1 MLQRLFGFDPV
12 QHKVRTEIYAG
23 ITTFLTMAYILAV
36 NPGIFS
42 ALEPLGMP
50 TGAVFTATV
59 LASVI
64 GTLAMALYA
73 KKPFALA
80 PGMGI
85 NAFFVFTVCLGMG
98 HTWQFALTAVFIEGI
113 LFIILSLFKVR
124 ELIANAIPAG
134 LKAAIGGGIGLF
146 IAFIG
151 LQNCGIIVSN
161 ESTQVAL
168 ATFNKPS
175 ILLALIGLV
184 ICGLLVVRNVMGG
197 LLWGILLTA
206 LIGIPMGVTHLDKVF
221 STPPSIA
228 PIFLQFEWSQILS
241 WDMLIVVFTFLFVD
255 MFDTI
260 GTVIAVSLKADMVD
274 REGKVEG
281 VGRMLMA
288 DAVATAAGACL
299 GTSTTTTYVESAAGV
314 AVGGRTGLTSFVVA
328 ICFALALF
336 LGPLFLAIPAAATG
350 PALVIVGVMMLTNT
364 TSVDWGDYT
373 EAIPAFIT
381 MLLMPLSYSISD
393 GIMLGLIMYVLM
405 KVAVGK
411 KGIRQISPTVWVLFV
426 VQFIEIPVTVPQSH
440 RGRID
445 ILHKTVCL
453 GIGKRDSDFG
463 RFSAV
468 GDILSG
474 KRYVNFTVASNRL
487 VHHGN
492 LFIRDERLRATSV
505 QRTGRCTAV
514 QADGHGPDHDV
525 AGRVLGLLNLF
536 GDVLFFRTAPH
547 HGTCQNKDGH
557 AQVSHCL
564 FHLALRLA
572 GHYHVN
578 SGCWM

>member
-73 KKPFALA
+73 KKPFGLA

-288 DAVATAAGACL
+288 DAVATTCGACL

-314 AVGGRTGLTSFVVA
+314 GAGGRTGLTAFTTVC
-328 ICFALALF
+328 CFALALF
-336 LGPLFLAIPAAATG
+336 FAPIFTHIPSAATTA
-350 PALVIVGVMMLTNT
+350 ALVIVGLMMLTPIKEIELEDF
-364 TSVDWGDYT
+364 S
-373 EAIPAFIT
+373 ESIPAFLTII
-381 MLLMPLSYSISD
+381 LMPLCYSISD
-393 GIMLGLIMYVLM
+393 GILIGMISYVLIN
-405 KVAVGK
+405 ALCGK
-411 KGIRQISPTVWVLFV
+411 FNKIS
-426 VQFIEIPVTVPQSH
+426 VTMW
-440 RGRID
+440 
-445 ILHKTVCL
+445 ILA
-453 GIGKRDSDFG
+453 I
-463 RFSAV
+463 
-468 GDILSG
+468 
-474 KRYVNFTVASNRL
+474 
-487 VHHGN
+487 
-492 LFIRDERLRATSV
+492 LFIARY
-505 QRTGRCTAV
+505 
-514 QADGHGPDHDV
+514 
-525 AGRVLGLLNLF
+525 LF
-536 GDVLFFRTAPH
+536 L
-547 HGTCQNKDGH
+547 
-557 AQVSHCL
+557 
-564 FHLALRLA
+564 
-572 GHYHVN
+572 
-578 SGCWM
+578 